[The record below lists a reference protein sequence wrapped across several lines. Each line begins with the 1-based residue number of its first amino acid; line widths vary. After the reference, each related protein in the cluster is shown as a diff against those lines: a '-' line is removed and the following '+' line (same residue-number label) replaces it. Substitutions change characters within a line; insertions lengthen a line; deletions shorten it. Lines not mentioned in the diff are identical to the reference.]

1 MDLQTLWFA
10 AVAVLWTGFL
20 LLEGFDFGVAAL
32 LPVLGRR
39 PADRHLMLRSIGPLW
54 DGNEVWLITAAGA
67 VFAAFPGWYA
77 TWLPVLYLP
86 FVLVLLG
93 LIVRAVAFEW
103 RHQSHDPRWDGTWTH
118 VITAGSLIAALGVG
132 AALATTTLGL
142 PIDADG
148 IRVGGSFAGVGWT
161 ALLGAV
167 AVGAFSVVHGALFLA
182 LKTDGDIRLR
192 ARALALRWA
201 PVAALPLLAWA
212 LVAHLR
218 YGTPVTAALWAVAAL
233 AVLVTWVRIKVD
245 REGQAFAA
253 WAVMLVSS
261 AATIFG
267 AAYPVVVP
275 STIDPAFDV
284 TIATASVSDYTL
296 TIMTWVAAFG
306 LPVVLGYQAWT
317 YWVFRKRL
325 TAEPQH
331 EDAPAAGT
339 APAPGEVPA

>member
-77 TWLPVLYLP
+77 TWLPALYLP

-103 RHQSHDPRWDGTWTH
+103 RHSHHDARWDSSWTH
-118 VITAGSLIAALGVG
+118 VITVGSLVASLGIGAALG
-132 AALATTTLGL
+132 ATTLGL

-148 IRVGGSFAGVGWT
+148 IRVGGAFAGIGWS
-161 ALLGAV
+161 ALLGAA
-167 AVGAFSVVHGALFLA
+167 AVLGFSVVHGAVFLA
-182 LKTDGDIRLR
+182 LKVEGPVR
-192 ARALALRWA
+192 AAAWAFARRWS
-201 PVAALPLLAWA
+201 PLAALPLLAWA
-212 LVAHLR
+212 ALVHLR
-218 YGTPVTAALWAVAAL
+218 SGTAVTAALWLVAAL
-233 AVLVTWVRIKVD
+233 AVLVAWSFLRVD
-245 REGQAFAA
+245 REGAAFTAWSVLLLAA
-253 WAVMLVSS
+253 

-275 STIDPAFDV
+275 STIDAAFDV
-284 TIATASVSDYTL
+284 TVADASVSDYTL
-296 TIMTWVAAFG
+296 TVMTWVAGFG

-325 TAEPQH
+325 TADPEVR
-331 EDAPAAGT
+331 T
-339 APAPGEVPA
+339 ADEVPA

>member
-77 TWLPVLYLP
+77 TWLPALYLP
-86 FVLVLLG
+86 FVLVLFG
-93 LIVRAVAFEW
+93 LIIRAVAFEW
-103 RHQSHDPRWDGTWTH
+103 RHSHHTAAWDATWTR
-118 VITAGSLIAALGVG
+118 VITTGSLIAALGVG
-132 AALATTTLGL
+132 AALGATTLGL
-142 PIDADG
+142 PIDGDG
-148 IRVGGSFAGVGWT
+148 NRVGGALSGIGWP
-161 ALLGAV
+161 ALLGGV
-167 AVGAFSVVHGALFLA
+167 AVLAFSVVHGALFLA
-182 LKTDGDIRLR
+182 LKTDGDLRLR
-192 ARALALRWA
+192 ARALALRWS
-201 PVAALPLLAWA
+201 PVAAVPLLVWA
-212 LVAHLR
+212 GLVHLR
-218 YGTPVTAALWAVAAL
+218 GGSPVTAVLWVVAAL
-233 AVLVTWVRIKVD
+233 AVPVAWARIRVD

-253 WAVMLVSS
+253 WAAMLVAA

-275 STIDPAFDV
+275 STIDTAFDV
-284 TIATASVSDYTL
+284 TVADASVSDYTL
-296 TIMTWVAAFG
+296 TVMTWAAGVG
-306 LPVVLGYQAWT
+306 LPVVLAYQAWT

-325 TAEPQH
+325 TTEPAH
-331 EDAPAAGT
+331 EPVA
-339 APAPGEVPA
+339 V

>member
-32 LPVLGRR
+32 LPVLGRK

-54 DGNEVWLITAAGA
+54 DGNEVWLITAVGA

-77 TWLPVLYLP
+77 TWLPALYLP
-86 FVLVLLG
+86 FVLVLFG
-93 LIVRAVAFEW
+93 LIIRAVAFEW
-103 RHQSHDPRWDGTWTH
+103 RHSHHTPEWDATWTR
-118 VITAGSLIAALGVG
+118 VITAGSLVAALGIG
-132 AALATTTLGL
+132 AALGATTLGL

-148 IRVGGSFAGVGWT
+148 NRVGGAFVGLGWS

-167 AVGAFSVVHGALFLA
+167 AVLGFSMVHGALFLA
-182 LKTDGDIRLR
+182 LKVDGDVRLR
-192 ARALALRWA
+192 ARAFALRWS
-201 PVAALPLLAWA
+201 PLAALPLLAWA
-212 LVAHLR
+212 GWVHLR
-218 YGTPVTAALWAVAAL
+218 YGTPVTGVLWLVAAL
-233 AVLVTWVRIKVD
+233 AVVVAWTRMKLD
-245 REGQAFAA
+245 REGSAFAA
-253 WAVMLVSS
+253 WAVLLVAS

-275 STIDPAFDV
+275 STIDAAFDV

-296 TIMTWVAAFG
+296 TVMSWAAAVG

-325 TAEPQH
+325 TAEPVH
-331 EDAPAAGT
+331 EDQVEAHA
-339 APAPGEVPA
+339 

>member
-10 AVAVLWTGFL
+10 AVAVLWIGFL

-39 PADRHLMLRSIGPLW
+39 PADRHLLLRTIGPLW
-54 DGNEVWLITAAGA
+54 DGNEVWLITAVGA

-77 TWLPVLYLP
+77 TWLPALYLP
-86 FVLVLLG
+86 FVLVLFG
-93 LIVRAVAFEW
+93 LIIRAVAFEW
-103 RHQSHDPRWDGTWTH
+103 RHSHHTEAWDATWTR
-118 VITAGSLIAALGVG
+118 VITAGSLIAAAGIG
-132 AALATTTLGL
+132 AALGATTLGL

-148 IRVGGSFAGVGWT
+148 SRVGGALAGLGWP
-161 ALLGAV
+161 ALLGAA
-167 AVGAFSVVHGALFLA
+167 AVLAFSVVHGAVFLA
-182 LKTDGDIRLR
+182 LKTDGPVRVA
-192 ARALALRWA
+192 ARAFARRWA

-212 LVAHLR
+212 GIAHLR
-218 YGTPVTAALWAVAAL
+218 YGTPVTAVLWAVAAL
-233 AVLVTWVRIKVD
+233 AVVVAWARLRAG

-253 WAVMLVSS
+253 WGGMLV
-261 AATIFG
+261 AAAAAVFG

-284 TIATASVSDYTL
+284 TVTDASVSAYTL
-296 TIMTWVAAFG
+296 TVMTWAAGIG

-325 TAEPQH
+325 TAEPVH
-331 EDAPAAGT
+331 A
-339 APAPGEVPA
+339 

>member
-10 AVAVLWTGFL
+10 AVAVLWIGFL

-77 TWLPVLYLP
+77 TWLPALYLP
-86 FVLVLLG
+86 FVLVLFG
-93 LIVRAVAFEW
+93 LIIRAVAFEW
-103 RHQSHDPRWDGTWTH
+103 RHSHHTPGWDASWTW
-118 VITAGSLIAALGVG
+118 VITTGSLIAALGIG
-132 AALATTTLGL
+132 AALGATTLGL

-148 IRVGGSFAGVGWT
+148 KRVGGPFAGVGWP

-167 AVGAFSVVHGALFLA
+167 AVLAFSLVHGAMFLA
-182 LKTDGDIRLR
+182 LKTDGPLR
-192 ARALALRWA
+192 VAARAFARRWA

-212 LVAHLR
+212 GVVHLR
-218 YGTPVTAALWAVAAL
+218 YGTPATAMLWLVAAL
-233 AVLVTWVRIKVD
+233 AVPVAWARLRVG

-253 WAVMLVSS
+253 WGAMLVAA
-261 AATIFG
+261 AATVFG

-275 STIDPAFDV
+275 STIDPAFDLTV
-284 TIATASVSDYTL
+284 ADASVSDYTL
-296 TIMTWVAAFG
+296 TVMTWAAGFG

-325 TAEPQH
+325 TAEPAH
-331 EDAPAAGT
+331 AEAA
-339 APAPGEVPA
+339 A